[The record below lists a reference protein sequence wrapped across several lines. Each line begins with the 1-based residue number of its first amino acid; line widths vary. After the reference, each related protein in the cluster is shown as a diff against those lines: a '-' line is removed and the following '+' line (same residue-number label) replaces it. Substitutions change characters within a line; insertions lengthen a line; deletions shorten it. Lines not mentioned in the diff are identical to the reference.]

1 MECVTEKMYKHKVLF
16 AVLASALF
24 ISLGAVSV
32 QNAGVME
39 SGAAGIVVSALIAV
53 VIAGALLPTIFNQ
66 TTTLAENE
74 EVDDTSEVIIGLW
87 PLLVVIGVALAI
99 IGIAL

>member
-66 TTTLAENE
+66 TAVLAADS
-74 EVDDTSEVIIGLW
+74 EVDDTSEVIIELW
-87 PLLVVIGVALAI
+87 PLLVVIGVLP
-99 IGIAL
+99 GMCK